1 MSNITVEQFDFLK
14 QYDRLLHTMSEGF
27 EYLEENLKEEA
38 PPQVEQ
44 VFADIVTALQQLNQ
58 GNEKLASLLEDR
70 QDEIQQLLI
79 DFQDIVEMMSQWFD
93 KQTNEEKRV
102 LLTQHIIPYFESWRS
117 KMHQLLQPYIAH

>member
-1 MSNITVEQFDFLK
+1 MEQFDFLK

-27 EYLEENLKEEA
+27 EYLEANLNEEA

-70 QDEIQQLLI
+70 QDEIQQLLV

-102 LLTQHIIPYFESWRS
+102 LLTQQIIPYFESWRS

>member
-1 MSNITVEQFDFLK
+1 
-14 QYDRLLHTMSEGF
+14 MSEGF
-27 EYLEENLKEEA
+27 EYLEANLNEEA

-70 QDEIQQLLI
+70 QDEIQQLLV

-102 LLTQHIIPYFESWRS
+102 LLTQQIIPYFESWRS

>member
-14 QYDRLLHTMSEGF
+14 QYDRMLHTMSEGF
-27 EYLEENLKEEA
+27 EYLEENLTEEA

-70 QDEIQQLLI
+70 QDEVQQMLV
-79 DFQDIVEMMSQWFD
+79 DFQDIVELMSQWFD

-102 LLTQHIIPYFESWRS
+102 LLTQQIIPYFESWRS

>member
-1 MSNITVEQFDFLK
+1 MSNINVEQFDFLK

-27 EYLEENLKEEA
+27 EYLEANLNEEA

-70 QDEIQQLLI
+70 QDEIQQLLV

-102 LLTQHIIPYFESWRS
+102 LLTQQIIPYFESWRS